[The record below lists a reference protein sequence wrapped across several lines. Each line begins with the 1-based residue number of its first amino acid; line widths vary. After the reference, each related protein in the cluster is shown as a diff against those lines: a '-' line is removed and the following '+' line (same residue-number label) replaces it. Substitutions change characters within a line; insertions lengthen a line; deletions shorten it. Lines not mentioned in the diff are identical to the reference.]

1 MEAGRYIRSRGSVN
15 QKKKKKRGSMNLKN
29 GQGSENSDEC

>member
-15 QKKKKKRGSMNLKN
+15 QKKKKRGSMNLKN